1 MHACALASRAEDAAA
16 AAAAAASC
24 SPRAAPAVLDVNTCA
39 PLQHAKKNE
48 VRAEAARKKQE
59 EAAAAA
65 AKDARVS
72 TSPRSTDKS
81 APRSTDKNAPRA
93 PSGNAARY
101 TPRGMVYTMA
111 QLDYPVQNML
121 DKVWGHCEWGAS
133 LCRTHK
139 STIS

>member
-1 MHACALASRAEDAAA
+1 MHACVLASLAEDA

-72 TSPRSTDKS
+72 ASPRSTDKS
-81 APRSTDKNAPRA
+81 APRSTDKKRPASTVLLRPRRSA
-93 PSGNAARY
+93 L
-101 TPRGMVYTMA
+101 PRNV
-111 QLDYPVQNML
+111 
-121 DKVWGHCEWGAS
+121 GAS
-133 LCRTHK
+133 RWIVRPRRQMA
-139 STIS
+139 SRGWRR